1 VQLTI
6 HTDYALRTLIA
17 LGLSAPAKMTAAEI
31 GGAYDISVN
40 HLLKIIQQLSEFGY
54 VETLRGKGGGVRL
67 AKAPEDI
74 VVGKVVREMER
85 DLGVVACL
93 REGGEPCVISG
104 PCRLRSALAAATDA
118 FLTVLD
124 GYTLA
129 DVLKPRNK
137 LVQLLAIRSP
147 TADA

>member
-17 LGLSAPAKMTAAEI
+17 LGLHAPEKMTAAEI
-31 GGAYDISVN
+31 GAAYDISVN
-40 HLLKIIQQLSEFGY
+40 HLLKVIQQLSDFGY
-54 VETLRGKGGGVRL
+54 VETLRGRGGGVRL
-67 AKAPEDI
+67 AKAPEEI
-74 VVGKVVREMER
+74 VVGRVVRELER

-93 REGGEPCVISG
+93 RKDGEPCVIDG
-104 PCRLRSALAAATDA
+104 PCRLRSALSAATDA
-118 FLTVLD
+118 FLAVLD

-137 LVQLLAIRSP
+137 LVQLLPRRPSAAI
-147 TADA
+147 A